1 MRLLIALSSFTNSP
15 RGLTRRGKN
24 VRGSV
29 RYRNATQSSGSF
41 GLPLA
46 LVGVLA
52 WVLRGTLRGNWTLP
66 RIITWGSFRDFRVLI
81 VSIFEG
87 VCIAFVIIPTL
98 IALIAFA
105 AVSAEHP
112 LSGFIL
118 PALTFLVTA
127 FLAGG
132 VSYRGNHCS

>member
-1 MRLLIALSSFTNSP
+1 VSSP
-15 RGLTRRGKN
+15 QRRKLD
-24 VRGSV
+24 
-29 RYRNATQSSGSF
+29 ATAYHYLGQ
-41 GLPLA
+41 LC
-46 LVGVLA
+46 
-52 WVLRGTLRGNWTLP
+52 
-66 RIITWGSFRDFRVLI
+66 DFRVLI

-112 LSGFIL
+112 FSGFIL

-132 VSYRGNHCS
+132 ALTLVTIAHNTGEIVRVLQQIEKTELRTIADEVLRMEGAQRDARNLGAVSNAVLPSGNS